1 MSNPPSTPRV
11 LPLLPGHIADV
22 RGIEVGHFTHP
33 RRATGCSVVLARS
46 GAVGGVDVRGAAPGT
61 RETDLLD
68 PANLVNV
75 VHAVLLSGG
84 SAWGL
89 DAASGVMRWLEGE
102 GIGLY
107 VGSAP
112 GQIVPIVPAAV
123 LFDLHVGD
131 ARIRPDAAAG
141 HAACEAATDDAPAQG
156 NVGAGA
162 GATVGKMFGAAYA
175 MKGGIGTASVTIDG
189 VTVGALIAVNALGD
203 VVDPA
208 TGEPIAGA
216 RSTGGLSLRGSVAS
230 ALAGEPTLAILSG
243 GNTTIGVIA
252 TDAPLAK
259 AQAKRLA
266 GAGHDGLAR
275 AVRPVHTMSDGDT
288 LFALST
294 GMAGALDFNVL
305 CVMAAEATARAC
317 VNAVRA
323 ATGVRLGDLWLPSA
337 SDLIAF
343 PPSPARAGAS
353 KRSKNHDSTSAK
365 RADAAAPGE
374 SLDALPNVQRH

>member
-1 MSNPPSTPRV
+1 MPSASPA
-11 LPLLPGHIADV
+11 LFPGSITQV
-22 RGIEVGHFTHP
+22 RGLEVGQFTDP
-33 RRATGCSVVLARS
+33 RRPTGCSVVIART

-68 PANLVNV
+68 PANLVGV
-75 VHAVLLSGG
+75 VHAVLLTGG

-89 DAASGVMRWLEGE
+89 DAAGGVMRWLEEE
-102 GIGLY
+102 GVGLY

-112 GQIVPIVPAAV
+112 GQVVPIVPAAV

-141 HAACEAATDDAPAQG
+141 YAACQAAGDEIAQG
-156 NVGAGA
+156 NAGAGA
-162 GATVGKMFGAAYA
+162 GATVGKLFGMPYA
-175 MKGGIGTASVTIDG
+175 MKGGIGTASVTVDG

-208 TGEPIAGA
+208 AGTPIAGA
-216 RSTGGLSLRGSVAS
+216 RTEDGQQLRGSVVA
-230 ALAGEPTLAILSG
+230 ALAGDKPLALLAG
-243 GNTTIGVIA
+243 ANTTIGAVA
-252 TDAPLAK
+252 TDAPLTK
-259 AQAKRLA
+259 AQCQRLA

-275 AVRPVHTMSDGDT
+275 AIRPVHTMSDGDT

-305 CVMAAEATARAC
+305 CTMAGEAVARAC

-323 ATGVRLGDLWLPSA
+323 AQGVTTDTLALPSA
-337 SDLIAF
+337 SDLIAAGAR
-343 PPSPARAGAS
+343 PAGARARKS
-353 KRSKNHDSTSAK
+353 
-365 RADAAAPGE
+365 P
-374 SLDALPNVQRH
+374 